1 VTEKPQTFDERFAKF
16 VINPYSKYLI
26 AWQLTMT
33 MVYLVAIILDSFIM
47 SFHLQPL
54 REPDIN
60 FWQTLFSFLMVI
72 DIFLKFFIA
81 FISTKQSTDEGS
93 SDEEDLDRSH
103 LVTAKV
109 SDDKDSKDGEDDQ
122 KLILTRKQ

>member
-1 VTEKPQTFDERFAKF
+1 MAEKTQTFDERFAKF

-26 AWQLTMT
+26 GWQLTMT
-33 MVYLVAIILDSFIM
+33 LVYLVAIILDSFIM

-54 REPDIN
+54 KEPDIN

-81 FISTKQSTDEGS
+81 FISTKQSSDEES
-93 SDEEDLDRSH
+93 SDE
-103 LVTAKV
+103 
-109 SDDKDSKDGEDDQ
+109 DGEDNNHYQ
-122 KLILTRKQ
+122 NRKVG